1 MYTIPPSSAATG
13 IAVTGG
19 ITVDAMAD
27 DLTTQIEDYVEKN
40 FPKGV
45 SVPTGVSED
54 EAIQAVKKQFRDA
67 GFDCP
72 DETARGIVQHAW
84 EQPSR

>member
-1 MYTIPPSSAATG
+1 VN
-13 IAVTGG
+13 AV
-19 ITVDAMAD
+19 AD
-27 DLTTQIEDYVEKN
+27 DLSTQIEDYVKKN

-54 EAIQAVKKQFRDA
+54 DAIQAVKKQFRDA

-72 DETARGIVQHAW
+72 DETARGIVHHAW
-84 EQPSR
+84 GQAQ

>member
-1 MYTIPPSSAATG
+1 
-13 IAVTGG
+13 
-19 ITVDAMAD
+19 MAD
-27 DLTTQIEDYVEKN
+27 DFGFEDYINKN

-54 EAIQAVKKQFRDA
+54 EAIQAVKKQLGER

-72 DETARGIVQHAW
+72 DETARRIVLHAW
-84 EQPSR
+84 GQAQQ